1 MKTAARTKSLKFWSG
16 SRGGCGSIA
25 RRAVDVIGWIV
36 PGAILALI
44 PKCPMCLAA
53 YVALW
58 TGIGLSVSAAIY
70 LRASVLLLCVG
81 LLLYLVVRHLC
92 RRVAQTRQAI

>member
-1 MKTAARTKSLKFWSG
+1 MKAQSLKC
-16 SRGGCGSIA
+16 RCGSDSNT
-25 RRAVDVIGWIV
+25 RRIVDLAGWIFPSV
-36 PGAILALI
+36 ILALI

-70 LRASVLLLCVG
+70 LRASLVVLCVG
-81 LLLYLVVRHLC
+81 LLLYLVVRYLC
-92 RRVAQTRQAI
+92 RCVAQTKEAI